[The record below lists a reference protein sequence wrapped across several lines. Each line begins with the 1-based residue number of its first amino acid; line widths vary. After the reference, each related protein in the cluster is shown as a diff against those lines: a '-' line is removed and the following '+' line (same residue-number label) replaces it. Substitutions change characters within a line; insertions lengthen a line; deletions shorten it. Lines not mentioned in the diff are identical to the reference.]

1 MLLLMLLLLLCLY
14 SVSCPSS
21 ASRRCFNPFLWAEG
35 AGSTSPS
42 SLSLPS
48 VSPNQLRP
56 GAMAS
61 GFGVRG
67 PVGRCYPVYVVRSA
81 LDHMLLDTV
90 LSLLVC
96 ATLQEFADCLTVN
109 GDATKCGDLREDYFE
124 CLHHSKEVCGA
135 LDCSLCPL
143 PVGWLRVGWFVR
155 WMVRVGWLRVELT
168 LWPSPPI
175 RSRG

>member
-1 MLLLMLLLLLCLY
+1 
-14 SVSCPSS
+14 
-21 ASRRCFNPFLWAEG
+21 
-35 AGSTSPS
+35 
-42 SLSLPS
+42 
-48 VSPNQLRP
+48 
-56 GAMAS
+56 MAS

-124 CLHHSKEVCGA
+124 CLHHSKEVRSALEACARCCAWGGCVKWCAWGGA
-135 LDCSLCPL
+135 H
-143 PVGWLRVGWFVR
+143 
-155 WMVRVGWLRVELT
+155 
-168 LWPSPPI
+168 
-175 RSRG
+175 